1 MSRNTFRWVVIG
13 GAFVL
18 SLAALIFWPVGRF
31 VAPGISGWAVQIVVA
46 FGLPAAAVA
55 VVLLFGALRLK
66 DPFRE
71 NYVRFERTFA
81 LVLDAAVVLIVGLHL
96 ALLAYLLAR
105 RPWLGTLVPLLL
117 GGTVAFVGN
126 LLPRVRPNSVIG
138 IRTPWTIRDDTVWT
152 KTHRLGGYFVTIF
165 GLALMGA
172 VLFSFDKVWLVL
184 VFGTAVAALGI
195 PAASYVLWRR
205 AIAGRSGAAGEKIHP
220 A

>member
-1 MSRNTFRWVVIG
+1 MAHNTFRWVVIG

-31 VAPGISGWAVQIVVA
+31 VRPGVSGWVVQLVVA
-46 FGLPAAAVA
+46 FGLPAVAVA
-55 VVLLFGALRLK
+55 IVSLFKALRPK

-71 NYVRFERTFA
+71 NYVRFEGTFA
-81 LVLDAAVVLIVGLHL
+81 LVLDAVVVLIVGLHC
-96 ALLAYLLAR
+96 ALLGYLLAR

-117 GGTVAFVGN
+117 GGTIAFVGN

-138 IRTPWTIRDDTVWT
+138 IRTPWTIRDDAVWT
-152 KTHRLGGYFVTIF
+152 KTHRLGGYVVTVF
-165 GLALMGA
+165 GLALMAA
-172 VLFSFDKVWLVL
+172 VLFSLDKVWLVM
-184 VFGTAVAALGI
+184 VSGTAVVVLGL

-205 AIAGRSGAAGEKIHP
+205 AMSERSAAGEKIRP